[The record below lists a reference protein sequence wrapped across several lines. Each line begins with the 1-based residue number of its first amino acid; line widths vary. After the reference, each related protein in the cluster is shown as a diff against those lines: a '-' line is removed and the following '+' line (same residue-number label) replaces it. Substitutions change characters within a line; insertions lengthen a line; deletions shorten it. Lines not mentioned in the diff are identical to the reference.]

1 MARTSL
7 PSRGARS
14 ASTPPSARTRRAL
27 RPQPPPP
34 ARLPRGCAHGLR
46 CHRGGRDQRY
56 PRPPGAHGQRRPR
69 RDRHLERRFL
79 PEQPEPLVLA
89 ALFDFDGTLVD
100 TTEMIFQSM
109 RHATSSVLGRDDL
122 SREELLAN
130 VGQPLP
136 RPLGRSAAHT
146 AVPPPAPLPP
156 DEPPAPAGQPLPRQ
170 MELFDAEKADLLLE
184 AYRTHH
190 EEHHDAL
197 IAEFP
202 GVYET
207 LNRLRTAG
215 VRIIVVTSK
224 RRRSVE
230 MALEKFPGLGLVVD
244 LFVTLEDTTEH
255 KPHPEPLLKG
265 LELAAT

>member
-1 MARTSL
+1 MLA
-7 PSRGARS
+7 
-14 ASTPPSARTRRAL
+14 
-27 RPQPPPP
+27 
-34 ARLPRGCAHGLR
+34 
-46 CHRGGRDQRY
+46 
-56 PRPPGAHGQRRPR
+56 
-69 RDRHLERRFL
+69 
-79 PEQPEPLVLA
+79 A

-109 RHATSSVLGRDDL
+109 RHATSSVLGRDDF

-130 VGQPLP
+130 V
-136 RPLGRSAAHT
+136 
-146 AVPPPAPLPP
+146 
-156 DEPPAPAGQPLPRQ
+156 GQPLPRQ
-170 MELFDAEKADLLLE
+170 MELFDAEKAELLLE
-184 AYRTHH
+184 AYRAHH

-202 GVYET
+202 GVDEA

-230 MALEKFPGLGLVVD
+230 MALAKFPGLDLVVD
-244 LFVTLEDTTEH
+244 LFVAMEDTTEH

-265 LELAAT
+265 LELIGDVPKEQAVYVGDSPFDVQAAKAAGLTSVAVTWGAFSEDTLREAEPDHLVPDIDAAVDVLLKLKT

>member
-1 MARTSL
+1 MLA
-7 PSRGARS
+7 
-14 ASTPPSARTRRAL
+14 
-27 RPQPPPP
+27 
-34 ARLPRGCAHGLR
+34 
-46 CHRGGRDQRY
+46 
-56 PRPPGAHGQRRPR
+56 
-69 RDRHLERRFL
+69 
-79 PEQPEPLVLA
+79 A

-109 RHATSSVLGRDDL
+109 RHATSSVLGRDDF

-136 RPLGRSAAHT
+136 R
-146 AVPPPAPLPP
+146 
-156 DEPPAPAGQPLPRQ
+156 Q
-170 MELFDAEKADLLLE
+170 MEILDAEKAELLLE
-184 AYRTHH
+184 AYRAHH

-202 GVYET
+202 GVDEA

-215 VRIIVVTSK
+215 VRIVVVTSK

-230 MALEKFPGLGLVVD
+230 MALEKFPGLDLVVD
-244 LFVTLEDTTEH
+244 LFVTMEDTTEH

-265 LELAAT
+265 LELAGGVPKDKAVYVGDSPFDVQAAKAAGLRSVAVSWGAFSEDTLREAEPDHLVPDIDAVVGVLLKLKT